1 MLSNS
6 KKLFLGHLN
15 TMLECGDP
23 KLCELCYIDTD
34 SCIFSQTFSNWEDCV
49 RPDKR
54 ELWASSR
61 VMADEQADRSYHG
74 QLKCEGVYRG
84 GLFKTLKI
92 YRLFDPLGETPYY
105 SRCKGVSR
113 HFSDRLPLDSFDASQ
128 TASTV
133 VNRTCLKPTPAGQ
146 ILVASESKRLAMAF
160 NFKRKVDRSGVHSF
174 PISFFAEC

>member
-1 MLSNS
+1 
-6 KKLFLGHLN
+6 
-15 TMLECGDP
+15 
-23 KLCELCYIDTD
+23 
-34 SCIFSQTFSNWEDCV
+34 
-49 RPDKR
+49 
-54 ELWASSR
+54 
-61 VMADEQADRSYHG
+61 MADEQADRSYHG

-113 HFSDRLPLDSFDASQ
+113 HFSDKLPLDSFDASQ